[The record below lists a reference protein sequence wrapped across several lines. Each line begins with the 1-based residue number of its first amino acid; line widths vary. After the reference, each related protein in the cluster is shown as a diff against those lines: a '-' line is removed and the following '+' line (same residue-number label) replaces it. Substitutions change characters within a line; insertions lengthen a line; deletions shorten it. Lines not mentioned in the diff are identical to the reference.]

1 MSAVNSLVSHYG
13 GGGVGSGAGGV
24 GGVGVSTT
32 GIRNHGNMHNS
43 SSSLLSNGHSTY
55 PRQAHHLI
63 EQQQPRLPLIPPVL
77 CSPNEPVS
85 FEFGVHLAEGSKMCS
100 VSNFS
105 SMVELYEKIAQCFD
119 ISPKEIMYCTLNT
132 EKVDMERILGGQ
144 IGLEDTIY
152 VHRKGDRKEVEVT
165 KTERFLGLTIA
176 DNSNGVSY
184 IKKIKEDSTASRVPF
199 IKVGDHIESIM
210 NQSMVGCRHYEVARF
225 LKNIP
230 LNEIFRITL
239 IEPKRSG
246 YISDIIKP
254 SGHHHQQHQLQR
266 NTDAFSSEAV
276 FNSGSNML
284 GTKNFGTGTIRIRG
298 GLLASLENT
307 TTTTTTTTAAAAA
320 AFFDPESA
328 EAASAAAA
336 QMSLALGHINKQLE
350 QFIGINDDEL
360 AEELWRLAVAAQQSS
375 HQFILFVA
383 DSELN
388 DFKFT
393 DKFLFDVWAVVNDVA
408 NGRL

>member
-13 GGGVGSGAGGV
+13 GGGSGVGAGGV

-32 GIRNHGNMHNS
+32 GIHHGNMHS
-43 SSSLLSNGHSTY
+43 SNLLSNGHSTY

-63 EQQQPRLPLIPPVL
+63 EQQQQPRLPLIPPVL

-119 ISPKEIMYCTLNT
+119 ISPKE
-132 EKVDMERILGGQ
+132 

-254 SGHHHQQHQLQR
+254 SGHHHHQHQLQR
-266 NTDAFSSEAV
+266 NTDAFNCEAV

-298 GLLASLENT
+298 GLLAGLEN
-307 TTTTTTTTAAAAA
+307 TTTTTTTAAAAA